1 MANEPK
7 AVGGESLLVAEGL
20 RLTYGPTV
28 ALAGASIALGAGDTI
43 GVTGRSGSGK
53 SSLLY
58 CLAGI
63 VRPDAG
69 RVTYAGRDLSTC
81 DDDELSEIRRRDF
94 GFVFQFGELVPELS
108 LHENVSLPLRL
119 NRVGRAE
126 TRERTLEIVEMLGI
140 ADCAHKRPGE
150 VSGGQ
155 AQRAAVARALV
166 HRPRVI
172 FADEPT
178 GSLDTENSE
187 KVLAAFIDL
196 ARARGTTV
204 VLVTHEPAIAAICDR
219 HVDVVDGR
227 VRDARAPVLL

>member
-28 ALAGASIALGAGDTI
+28 ALAGASIVLGAGDTI

>member
-7 AVGGESLLVAEGL
+7 AAGGESLLVAEGL

-28 ALAGASIALGAGDTI
+28 ALAGASIVLGAGDTI

-69 RVTYAGRDLSTC
+69 RVTYAGRSLSTC

-119 NRVGRAE
+119 NRVGRAA
-126 TRERTLEIVEMLGI
+126 TRERTQEIVETLGI

-178 GSLDTENSE
+178 GSLDSENSE
-187 KVLAAFIDL
+187 KVLNAFIDL

-227 VRDARAPVLL
+227 VRDARASVLL

>member
-1 MANEPK
+1 M
-7 AVGGESLLVAEGL
+7 
-20 RLTYGPTV
+20 
-28 ALAGASIALGAGDTI
+28 ALAGASIVLGAGDTI

-69 RVTYAGRDLSTC
+69 RVAYAGRDLSTG

-140 ADCAHKRPGE
+140 TDCAHKRPGE

-187 KVLAAFIDL
+187 KVLGAFIDL

-227 VRDARAPVLL
+227 VRDARASVLL

>member
-7 AVGGESLLVAEGL
+7 ATGGESLLVAEGL
-20 RLTYGPTV
+20 HLTYGPTV
-28 ALAGASIALGAGDTI
+28 ALAGASIVLGAGDTI

-69 RVTYAGRDLSTC
+69 RVAYAGRDLSTG

-140 ADCAHKRPGE
+140 TDCAHKRPGE

-187 KVLAAFIDL
+187 KVLGAFIDL

-227 VRDARAPVLL
+227 VRDARASVLL